1 MRRRPRGLDP
11 ALRRP
16 GRFDREVEVEVPTV
30 SEKRSILEVGFGGKS
45 EAKILLRDV
54 PNSLDAAN
62 RDYIA
67 EHSNGFTGADLRLL
81 LTESTLY
88 RLDQL
93 QTDHQDNHQ
102 NNHQNHQ
109 DHQNNHQNHEIVDV
123 PRL

>member
-93 QTDHQDNHQ
+93 QTDHQNNHQ
-102 NNHQNHQ
+102 NHQNHQ

>member
-93 QTDHQDNHQ
+93 QTDHQDHQ

>member
-1 MRRRPRGLDP
+1 M
-11 ALRRP
+11 
-16 GRFDREVEVEVPTV
+16 

-93 QTDHQDNHQ
+93 QTDP
-102 NNHQNHQ
+102 Q
-109 DHQNNHQNHEIVDV
+109 DHQNHPNNDETVDV
-123 PRL
+123 PQL